1 MTGLPATV
9 PHRVTGRQVCVD
21 VPLRLGEVGR
31 ETAVAVQFLRE
42 CQSRRLSTHWEI
54 AYEDRPR
61 GDDALDPHDAP
72 YVRMLHHLP
81 PPVERPGQPSELS
94 AWRTSYAAFPA
105 GMLYHRRG
113 PDFITVMD
121 RRERPDS
128 ARFTLDHPDLLATFA
143 TVQEPTA
150 LGELDAVQ
158 REAVDLL
165 AAERLALVADGWA
178 VALPPRLHR
187 WPVPCTGI

>member
-1 MTGLPATV
+1 MTGLPAAV
-9 PHRVTGRQVCVD
+9 PHRVIGRQVHVD
-21 VPLRLGEVGR
+21 VPLRLDGAGR
-31 ETAVAVQFLRE
+31 ETAVTVQFLRE
-42 CQSRRLSTHWEI
+42 CQSRRLRTHWEL
-54 AYEDRPR
+54 AHADRPR
-61 GDDALDPHDAP
+61 GDDPPGTHDLPNA
-72 YVRMLHHLP
+72 RMLHHLP
-81 PPVERPGQPSELS
+81 PPVERPGEPGGLRT
-94 AWRTSYAAFPA
+94 WRTSYAAFPA

-113 PDFITVMD
+113 PDIITVMD
-121 RRERPDS
+121 RRERPAS

-150 LGELDAVQ
+150 LGELGTVQ

-165 AAERLALVADGWA
+165 AAERLALVAGGWA